1 MSPFSA
7 ILVPLDGSHMALR
20 SLGCT
25 TWLASR
31 LSARL
36 HILNVGEPLP
46 EGEALQRLGVPEKYR
61 SRVELHQVPGEAGE
75 GILAIAERQGID
87 LIVMTAHGESADT
100 SAPDPLKVIGHV
112 TRQVIEEAHVPVL
125 LLPPA
130 YEESLPWRSLL
141 VPISGEAAT
150 DAALT
155 LALRLAQAL
164 DLAVTIAHV
173 ADGVGSGGGGE
184 AGTGHYDEAHHEY
197 PQMLNEF
204 VARACALCSAEERR
218 RISGFHLC
226 QGDVAQELV
235 HLIDKARVSLVVVGW
250 RGQFMSGHA
259 QVLKTLICQA
269 RCAVL
274 LVKPRL
280 QEVFR
285 LKVGEALS

>member
-7 ILVPLDGSHMALR
+7 ILVPLDGSHIALR

-46 EGEALQRLGVPEKYR
+46 EGEALQRLGVPEKYH
-61 SRVELHQVPGEAGE
+61 SHVKLHQVTGEAGE
-75 GILAIAERQGID
+75 GILAAVERYGID
-87 LIVMTAHGESADT
+87 LIVMTAQGESAAT
-100 SAPDPLKVIGHV
+100 RGPDPLKVLGHV
-112 TRQVIEEAHVPVL
+112 ARQVIEDTHVPVL

-130 YEESLPWRSLL
+130 YDESLPWRSVL

-173 ADGVGSGGGGE
+173 ADGVGSGGGGK
-184 AGTGHYDEAHHEY
+184 AGPGHYDEAHHEF

-204 VARACALCSAEERR
+204 VARSCALCSAEERR

-226 QGDVAQELV
+226 QGDVAQELS
-235 HLIDKARVSLVVVGW
+235 HIIDMTRVSLLVVGW
-250 RGQFMSGHA
+250 HGQFMSGHA
-259 QVLKTLICQA
+259 QVLKTLIWQA

-280 QEVFR
+280 QDVFR
-285 LKVGEALS
+285 LRVGEALS